1 MLCGSSSALHVA
13 VVLQLSGLILN
24 FSAKSGKKILYLV
37 FNLAT

>member
-13 VVLQLSGLILN
+13 VVHLSGLILN
-24 FSAKSGKKILYLV
+24 FSAKSSKEISYPV